1 MVFHRTGSCNISEF
15 SCEREVVRLTLGL
28 HRGQESEQRSRLLSM
43 AVPQAAGRRVGGEHP
58 QQRAPCCPPPGGGPS
73 ACSSGRTRSAAGL
86 WLKPEDSASWESV
99 QTEGYVAGRCA
110 SVQAVHSSAD
120 DSVSGYLG
128 SVHSHETSDISTCE
142 HNRRAGDSL
151 FINQSFGKR

>member
-1 MVFHRTGSCNISEF
+1 MN
-15 SCEREVVRLTLGL
+15 VRLSVLPSGCTG
-28 HRGQESEQRSRLLSM
+28 GRSQSRDHACCPWLCPRLQGAGSVGSTPSSVL
-43 AVPQAAGRRVGGEHP
+43 PAA
-58 QQRAPCCPPPGGGPS
+58 PPPGGGPS